1 MRILAVLSV
10 MFISVLGCAILN
22 QPTIE
27 VAPSQL
33 TSETNPELVDGNLD
47 TISTF
52 AVQGYLKK
60 SFQFVPVPGADS
72 PFGNTQRKYMTQVEG
87 SRRTEAIIKLNTP
100 TFISY
105 VEIYPASRIPKL
117 ALMTTLEEPKFTSSF
132 NVVHDKLHTTIE
144 GKQPV
149 RFQINREI
157 LYLRLTAN
165 GIEDRQNAVR
175 DKKGK
180 TTRSKKTKDEKIDIE
195 KRIEVPL
202 KGASIREIKFYA
214 R

>member
-22 QPTIE
+22 QPIIE

-52 AVQGYLKK
+52 AVKGHLEK
-60 SFQFVPVPGADS
+60 SFKSSYGENRT
-72 PFGNTQRKYMTQVEG
+72 FGNIQRRYMTQVEG
-87 SRRTEAIIKLNTP
+87 SHRTEAVIKLDAP
-100 TFISY
+100 TYISY

-117 ALMTTLEEPKFTSSF
+117 ALMTTLEDPKFASSF

-149 RFQINREI
+149 RFQINQEI
-157 LYLRLTAN
+157 LYLRLTAD
-165 GIEDRQNAVR
+165 GIEDKQNAVR
-175 DKKGK
+175 DNKGK
-180 TTRSKKTKDEKIDIE
+180 TNRKKKTKDQKIDIDE
-195 KRIEVPL
+195 RIEIPL
-202 KGASIREIKFYA
+202 KGAQIREVKFFE
-214 R
+214 RM

>member
-22 QPTIE
+22 QPIIE

-52 AVQGYLKK
+52 AVKGHLEK
-60 SFQFVPVPGADS
+60 SFKSSYGENRT
-72 PFGNTQRKYMTQVEG
+72 FGNIQRRYMTQVEG
-87 SRRTEAIIKLNTP
+87 SHRTEAVIKLDAP
-100 TFISY
+100 TYISY

-117 ALMTTLEEPKFTSSF
+117 ALMTTLEDPKFASSF

-149 RFQINREI
+149 RFQINQEI
-157 LYLRLTAN
+157 LYLRLTADS
-165 GIEDRQNAVR
+165 IEDKQNAVR
-175 DKKGK
+175 DNKGK
-180 TTRSKKTKDEKIDIE
+180 TNRQKKTKDQKIDIDE
-195 KRIEVPL
+195 RIEIPL
-202 KGASIREIKFYA
+202 KGAQIREVKFFE
-214 R
+214 RM